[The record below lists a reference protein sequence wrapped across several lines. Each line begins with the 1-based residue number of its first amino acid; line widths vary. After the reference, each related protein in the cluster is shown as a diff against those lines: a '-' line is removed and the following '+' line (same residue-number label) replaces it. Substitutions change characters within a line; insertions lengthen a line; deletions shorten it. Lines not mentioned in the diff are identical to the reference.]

1 MSEQIIEQSQEKEI
15 IQEGEEKQNVQNIY
29 VKEEVEEKEK
39 EDKENY
45 QGEQD
50 IQEDN
55 QVKEEKEEIEGRLE
69 SQEPKENNE
78 PEPEV
83 IIFSDLSK
91 EEKIKY
97 FNYFI
102 ANDTPFKRE
111 EEGTWISEIEILEE
125 EKPEPK
131 SNENLILSSAD
142 NNNNDLKSLR
152 QSKFS
157 SGKKDYDSIYSK
169 LIEVINPPPG
179 IKGTKMDIN
188 ALKYMIQEIYSLKFL
203 KDTQALLNKGEDE
216 EPEPFPT
223 FVGNFLINKFPKK
236 DMLYKKSIDFMLSL
250 DFYGMK
256 FKNIKIFQQF
266 VTEEYDS
273 DDLIFFLFV
282 RSCIEKELKQFFL
295 EKAKENLGQDSLYG
309 QDNDD
314 ILVPVK
320 KCKKLAKAIFGDE
333 EEELMNNFLENIQTL
348 VKNEPAD
355 SQKKYLKANSILNM
369 ALANYHES
377 RDKEEG
383 EEEEEEEK
391 EKEDKEQGKL
401 QEKEKS
407 KRAKSKEKP
416 KKKEKEKLEVKE
428 IKIKEKPK
436 AILKNKKEKEEEKI
450 EFEDD
455 DEVEDEKPKITSKN
469 INSKSQVKNEEES
482 LEEPLKEEN
491 KIEIDNLN
499 DEEPQTKLR
508 SNKNVNKKHKR
519 STSNNKQKA
528 NVISRPKAT
537 SFKQPKTTIPKPQNV
552 TKSSKG
558 FKINTNS
565 AVTKISS
572 GPVHQTKIN
581 KTGIF
586 SNPKLESN
594 TTNKSA
600 RKTSADK
607 KGTKLKSGNRTNNS
621 VGKRPIKKNIHTFTL
636 EEEKI
641 EQTPE
646 FKKILNKN
654 RIEKAKSDSE
664 KAVCLCYIISD
675 YLKLKEIDAYF
686 KNIIEQN
693 PIFQPLSAK
702 IYANLKTPKEFLL
715 KRLNGACKYIS
726 IGDKNG
732 FYNFMKIKDKTGKS
746 NFDVFKSSFNSLLK
760 DAPLKDLN
768 ENDVS
773 NFCKS
778 LLEMPELSLQTSK
791 SLLKLCE

>member
-1 MSEQIIEQSQEKEI
+1 MSFQIIEQNQEKEI
-15 IQEGEEKQNVQNIY
+15 NQENEEKQDNQDNY
-29 VKEEVEEKEK
+29 VKEEVVEKEK
-39 EDKENY
+39 EDKESN

-50 IQEDN
+50 IQND
-55 QVKEEKEEIEGRLE
+55 QMKEEKIEEIEGRLE
-69 SQEPKENNE
+69 SQEPQENNE

-83 IIFSDLSK
+83 IIFSNLSK

-125 EKPEPK
+125 AKPESK
-131 SNENLILSSAD
+131 ADENLILSSTD
-142 NNNNDLKSLR
+142 NKNDVNNNDIKLR

-169 LIEVINPPPG
+169 LINVINPPPG
-179 IKGTKMDIN
+179 IKGAKMDIN

-203 KDTQALLNKGEDE
+203 KDTQALLNKGEED
-216 EPEPFPT
+216 EPEPFPI
-223 FVGNFLINKFPKK
+223 FVGNFLLNKFPRKE
-236 DMLYKKSIDFMLSL
+236 MLYKKSIDFMLSL

-256 FKNIKIFQQF
+256 NKNIKIFQQF

-295 EKAKENLGQDSLYG
+295 EKAKENLGQGSLYG
-309 QDNDD
+309 EDNDD

-348 VKNEPAD
+348 VKTEPAD

-383 EEEEEEEK
+383 GEEK
-391 EKEDKEQGKL
+391 EDNDKGKV
-401 QEKEKS
+401 EENEES
-407 KRAKSKEKP
+407 EEKP
-416 KKKEKEKLEVKE
+416 EKKVKQKLEVKE
-428 IKIKEKPK
+428 IKIKDKPK
-436 AILKNKKEKEEEKI
+436 TILKNKKEKEEEKI
-450 EFEDD
+450 EFEG
-455 DEVEDEKPKITSKN
+455 DEEIVEEEKPKITSKKMK
-469 INSKSQVKNEEES
+469 SKTKIKKEEET
-482 LEEPLKEEN
+482 LEEPLKEED
-491 KIEIDNLN
+491 KIEINSL
-499 DEEPQTKLR
+499 DEVDPQANLR
-508 SNKNVNKKHKR
+508 SNKKSNKKPQTA
-519 STSNNKQKA
+519 SSNSKQKA
-528 NVISRPKAT
+528 NIISRPKKP
-537 SFKQPKTTIPKPQNV
+537 SFKQPKTTLSKPTNTLKASKGV
-552 TKSSKG
+552 KIGTNSTVSKTSSK
-558 FKINTNS
+558 
-565 AVTKISS
+565 
-572 GPVHQTKIN
+572 PVHPTQNKIN

-586 SNPKLESN
+586 TNPKLSSN
-594 TTNKSA
+594 NTVKSG
-600 RKTSADK
+600 RKTSAEK
-607 KGTKLKSGNRTNNS
+607 RSTQTKSGNRANNS
-621 VGKRPIKKNIHTFTL
+621 VGKRPIKKNIHNFTL
-636 EEEKI
+636 EEEKV

-654 RIEKAKSDSE
+654 RIEKAKTENE
-664 KAVCLCYIISD
+664 KASCLCYIIND
-675 YLKLKEIDAYF
+675 YLKLKEIDGYF

-715 KRLNGACKYIS
+715 KKLNGACKYIS
-726 IGDKNG
+726 FGDKNG

-746 NFDVFKSSFNSLLK
+746 NFEAFKISFNSLLK
-760 DAPLKDLN
+760 DAPLKDLK

>member
-1 MSEQIIEQSQEKEI
+1 
-15 IQEGEEKQNVQNIY
+15 
-29 VKEEVEEKEK
+29 
-39 EDKENY
+39 
-45 QGEQD
+45 
-50 IQEDN
+50 
-55 QVKEEKEEIEGRLE
+55 
-69 SQEPKENNE
+69 
-78 PEPEV
+78 
-83 IIFSDLSK
+83 
-91 EEKIKY
+91 
-97 FNYFI
+97 
-102 ANDTPFKRE
+102 
-111 EEGTWISEIEILEE
+111 
-125 EKPEPK
+125 
-131 SNENLILSSAD
+131 
-142 NNNNDLKSLR
+142 
-152 QSKFS
+152 
-157 SGKKDYDSIYSK
+157 
-169 LIEVINPPPG
+169 
-179 IKGTKMDIN
+179 
-188 ALKYMIQEIYSLKFL
+188 
-203 KDTQALLNKGEDE
+203 
-216 EPEPFPT
+216 
-223 FVGNFLINKFPKK
+223 
-236 DMLYKKSIDFMLSL
+236 MLYKKSIDFMLSL

-266 VTEEYDS
+266 VTEQYDS
-273 DDLIFFLFV
+273 NDLIFFGFV

-383 EEEEEEEK
+383 EEEEE
-391 EKEDKEQGKL
+391 KEDKDQGKL

-508 SNKNVNKKHKR
+508 SNKNGNKKHKR

-552 TKSSKG
+552 TKS
-558 FKINTNS
+558 FI
-565 AVTKISS
+565 
-572 GPVHQTKIN
+572 
-581 KTGIF
+581 
-586 SNPKLESN
+586 
-594 TTNKSA
+594 
-600 RKTSADK
+600 
-607 KGTKLKSGNRTNNS
+607 KLKL
-621 VGKRPIKKNIHTFTL
+621 IKQVFLVI
-636 EEEKI
+636 
-641 EQTPE
+641 
-646 FKKILNKN
+646 
-654 RIEKAKSDSE
+654 
-664 KAVCLCYIISD
+664 
-675 YLKLKEIDAYF
+675 
-686 KNIIEQN
+686 QN
-693 PIFQPLSAK
+693 
-702 IYANLKTPKEFLL
+702 
-715 KRLNGACKYIS
+715 
-726 IGDKNG
+726 
-732 FYNFMKIKDKTGKS
+732 
-746 NFDVFKSSFNSLLK
+746 
-760 DAPLKDLN
+760 
-768 ENDVS
+768 
-773 NFCKS
+773 
-778 LLEMPELSLQTSK
+778 
-791 SLLKLCE
+791 

>member
-1 MSEQIIEQSQEKEI
+1 
-15 IQEGEEKQNVQNIY
+15 
-29 VKEEVEEKEK
+29 
-39 EDKENY
+39 
-45 QGEQD
+45 
-50 IQEDN
+50 
-55 QVKEEKEEIEGRLE
+55 
-69 SQEPKENNE
+69 
-78 PEPEV
+78 
-83 IIFSDLSK
+83 
-91 EEKIKY
+91 
-97 FNYFI
+97 
-102 ANDTPFKRE
+102 
-111 EEGTWISEIEILEE
+111 
-125 EKPEPK
+125 
-131 SNENLILSSAD
+131 
-142 NNNNDLKSLR
+142 
-152 QSKFS
+152 
-157 SGKKDYDSIYSK
+157 
-169 LIEVINPPPG
+169 
-179 IKGTKMDIN
+179 
-188 ALKYMIQEIYSLKFL
+188 MIQEIYSLKFL
-203 KDTQALLNKGEDE
+203 KDTQALLSKEE
-216 EPEPFPT
+216 KEPESFPI
-223 FVGNFLINKFPKK
+223 FVGNFLLNKFSKK

-309 QDNDD
+309 QENDD

-383 EEEEEEEK
+383 EEEEEEEEEEKEK

-469 INSKSQVKNEEES
+469 TNSKSQVKNEEES

-552 TKSSKG
+552 IKSSKG

-565 AVTKISS
+565 AVSKISS

-636 EEEKI
+636 EEDKI

-726 IGDKNG
+726 FGDKNG

>member
-15 IQEGEEKQNVQNIY
+15 IQEGEEKQDVQNIY

-50 IQEDN
+50 IQKDN
-55 QVKEEKEEIEGRLE
+55 QVKEEKIEEIEGRLE

-142 NNNNDLKSLR
+142 NNNDLKSLR

-333 EEELMNNFLENIQTL
+333 EEELMNNFMENIQTL

-383 EEEEEEEK
+383 EEEEEK

-428 IKIKEKPK
+428 IKMKEKPK

-508 SNKNVNKKHKR
+508 M
-519 STSNNKQKA
+519 
-528 NVISRPKAT
+528 VI
-537 SFKQPKTTIPKPQNV
+537 
-552 TKSSKG
+552 
-558 FKINTNS
+558 
-565 AVTKISS
+565 
-572 GPVHQTKIN
+572 
-581 KTGIF
+581 
-586 SNPKLESN
+586 
-594 TTNKSA
+594 
-600 RKTSADK
+600 
-607 KGTKLKSGNRTNNS
+607 
-621 VGKRPIKKNIHTFTL
+621 KNI
-636 EEEKI
+636 
-641 EQTPE
+641 
-646 FKKILNKN
+646 
-654 RIEKAKSDSE
+654 
-664 KAVCLCYIISD
+664 
-675 YLKLKEIDAYF
+675 
-686 KNIIEQN
+686 
-693 PIFQPLSAK
+693 
-702 IYANLKTPKEFLL
+702 
-715 KRLNGACKYIS
+715 
-726 IGDKNG
+726 
-732 FYNFMKIKDKTGKS
+732 
-746 NFDVFKSSFNSLLK
+746 
-760 DAPLKDLN
+760 KDL
-768 ENDVS
+768 
-773 NFCKS
+773 
-778 LLEMPELSLQTSK
+778 LQITNRK
-791 SLLKLCE
+791 QM

>member
-1 MSEQIIEQSQEKEI
+1 M
-15 IQEGEEKQNVQNIY
+15 
-29 VKEEVEEKEK
+29 
-39 EDKENY
+39 
-45 QGEQD
+45 
-50 IQEDN
+50 
-55 QVKEEKEEIEGRLE
+55 
-69 SQEPKENNE
+69 
-78 PEPEV
+78 
-83 IIFSDLSK
+83 
-91 EEKIKY
+91 
-97 FNYFI
+97 
-102 ANDTPFKRE
+102 
-111 EEGTWISEIEILEE
+111 
-125 EKPEPK
+125 
-131 SNENLILSSAD
+131 
-142 NNNNDLKSLR
+142 
-152 QSKFS
+152 
-157 SGKKDYDSIYSK
+157 
-169 LIEVINPPPG
+169 
-179 IKGTKMDIN
+179 
-188 ALKYMIQEIYSLKFL
+188 
-203 KDTQALLNKGEDE
+203 
-216 EPEPFPT
+216 
-223 FVGNFLINKFPKK
+223 
-236 DMLYKKSIDFMLSL
+236 
-250 DFYGMK
+250 
-256 FKNIKIFQQF
+256 
-266 VTEEYDS
+266 
-273 DDLIFFLFV
+273 
-282 RSCIEKELKQFFL
+282 
-295 EKAKENLGQDSLYG
+295 
-309 QDNDD
+309 
-314 ILVPVK
+314 
-320 KCKKLAKAIFGDE
+320 
-333 EEELMNNFLENIQTL
+333 
-348 VKNEPAD
+348 
-355 SQKKYLKANSILNM
+355 
-369 ALANYHES
+369 
-377 RDKEEG
+377 
-383 EEEEEEEK
+383 
-391 EKEDKEQGKL
+391 
-401 QEKEKS
+401 
-407 KRAKSKEKP
+407 
-416 KKKEKEKLEVKE
+416 
-428 IKIKEKPK
+428 
-436 AILKNKKEKEEEKI
+436 
-450 EFEDD
+450 
-455 DEVEDEKPKITSKN
+455 
-469 INSKSQVKNEEES
+469 
-482 LEEPLKEEN
+482 
-491 KIEIDNLN
+491 
-499 DEEPQTKLR
+499 R
-508 SNKNVNKKHKR
+508 SNKNGNKKHKR

-565 AVTKISS
+565 AVSKISS

-586 SNPKLESN
+586 SNPKLENN

>member
-15 IQEGEEKQNVQNIY
+15 IQEGEEKQDVQNIY

-142 NNNNDLKSLR
+142 NNNDLKSLR

-203 KDTQALLNKGEDE
+203 KDTQALLSKEE
-216 EPEPFPT
+216 KEPEAFPT
-223 FVGNFLINKFPKK
+223 FVGNFLLNKFSKK
-236 DMLYKKSIDFMLSL
+236 EMLYKKSIDFMLSL

-256 FKNIKIFQQF
+256 NKNIKIFQQF

-295 EKAKENLGQDSLYG
+295 EKAKENLGQGSLYG
-309 QDNDD
+309 EDNDD

-348 VKNEPAD
+348 VKTEPAD

-383 EEEEEEEK
+383 DEEK
-391 EKEDKEQGKL
+391 EDNDKGKV
-401 QEKEKS
+401 EENEEPE
-407 KRAKSKEKP
+407 EKP
-416 KKKEKEKLEVKE
+416 EKKEKQKLEVKE
-428 IKIKEKPK
+428 IKIKDKPK
-436 AILKNKKEKEEEKI
+436 TILKNKKEKEEEKI
-450 EFEDD
+450 EFEG
-455 DEVEDEKPKITSKN
+455 DEEIVEEEKPKITSKKMK
-469 INSKSQVKNEEES
+469 SKTKIKKEEE
-482 LEEPLKEEN
+482 EE
-491 KIEIDNLN
+491 
-499 DEEPQTKLR
+499 
-508 SNKNVNKKHKR
+508 
-519 STSNNKQKA
+519 
-528 NVISRPKAT
+528 
-537 SFKQPKTTIPKPQNV
+537 
-552 TKSSKG
+552 
-558 FKINTNS
+558 
-565 AVTKISS
+565 
-572 GPVHQTKIN
+572 
-581 KTGIF
+581 
-586 SNPKLESN
+586 
-594 TTNKSA
+594 
-600 RKTSADK
+600 
-607 KGTKLKSGNRTNNS
+607 
-621 VGKRPIKKNIHTFTL
+621 
-636 EEEKI
+636 
-641 EQTPE
+641 
-646 FKKILNKN
+646 
-654 RIEKAKSDSE
+654 
-664 KAVCLCYIISD
+664 
-675 YLKLKEIDAYF
+675 
-686 KNIIEQN
+686 
-693 PIFQPLSAK
+693 
-702 IYANLKTPKEFLL
+702 
-715 KRLNGACKYIS
+715 
-726 IGDKNG
+726 
-732 FYNFMKIKDKTGKS
+732 
-746 NFDVFKSSFNSLLK
+746 
-760 DAPLKDLN
+760 
-768 ENDVS
+768 
-773 NFCKS
+773 
-778 LLEMPELSLQTSK
+778 
-791 SLLKLCE
+791 

>member
-50 IQEDN
+50 IQKDN

-188 ALKYMIQEIYSLKFL
+188 ALKFMIQEIYSLKFF

-295 EKAKENLGQDSLYG
+295 KKAKENLGQDSLYG

-383 EEEEEEEK
+383 EEEE
-391 EKEDKEQGKL
+391 KEDKDQGKL
-401 QEKEKS
+401 
-407 KRAKSKEKP
+407 
-416 KKKEKEKLEVKE
+416 
-428 IKIKEKPK
+428 IKEKPK

-537 SFKQPKTTIPKPQNV
+537 SFKQPKTTISKPQNV